1 MLSTGPVVSG
11 VRGGVSG
18 GLAESAKDP
27 RTRPRGSGPRLPK
40 CRSSSR
46 DAPVDN
52 AHAAVSEPRLRHLG
66 SPGRAKGASRPTR
79 ALKPTSWFRGAVR
92 GFGCGAGFRVRGEV
106 SVRGARARPR
116 GSGPRLPKCR
126 ISAHDAPVDNP
137 DTAVSEPR
145 RRHLGSPPW
154 REEVVKTD
162 ARPETVA
169 HSEPI
174 TLVPNPSPWFRN
186 HMSGHEAR

>member
-66 SPGRAKGASRPTR
+66 SPGRAKGSSKPTR
-79 ALKPTSWFRGAVR
+79 ASHRRPGSGAMR
-92 GFGCGAGFRVRGEV
+92 GFGCRARFRGEPYA
-106 SVRGARARPR
+106 RGARARPR
-116 GSGPRLPKCR
+116 GSSSRLPKCR